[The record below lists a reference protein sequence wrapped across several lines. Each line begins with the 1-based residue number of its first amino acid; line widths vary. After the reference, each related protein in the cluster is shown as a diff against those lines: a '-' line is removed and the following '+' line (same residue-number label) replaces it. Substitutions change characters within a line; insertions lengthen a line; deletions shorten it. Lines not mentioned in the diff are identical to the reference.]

1 MVIASCRKPL
11 TGSLMIS
18 AKVLCSNHPEEAT
31 LPLRWLCQLPLCGLT
46 ADERLQAIIHRQ
58 QVLYFSLLTAA
69 EKYRS
74 FFIAPRKEVQTK
86 CPYPIWK
93 YELFSE
99 AKSALPLP
107 EPPTKPEK
115 NCFPNMTRKRK
126 TIEENS
132 MKLFTRKSCFRQK
145 HHPNTQTELH
155 SGTLSRKWRS
165 NGTRSLQGGLLL
177 PYPEKCRLKC
187 VLRCCRNIAKSISCP
202 KGCVVILRSMI
213 RILPDTIPI
222 VTSC

>member
-1 MVIASCRKPL
+1 MVIAFCRKPL
-11 TGSLMIS
+11 AGSLMIF

-31 LPLRWLCQLPLCGLT
+31 LPLRWLCQLPLCGLA

-58 QVLYFSLLTAA
+58 QVLYFSRLTAA

-99 AKSALPLP
+99 AKAALLLP
-107 EPPTKPEK
+107 EQPTKPEK

-132 MKLFTRKSCFRQK
+132 MKLFTRKSCSHLMRRR
-145 HHPNTQTELH
+145 NMQTGQH
-155 SGTLSRKWRS
+155 SGTLPRKQRS
-165 NGTRSLQGGLLL
+165 NGTHSLRGVSFL
-177 PYPEKCRLKC
+177 PCQEKCRLKC
-187 VLRCCRNIAKSISCP
+187 VRRCCRNTVENILCP
-202 KGCVVILRSMI
+202 KECVVILQSMTQ
-213 RILPDTIPI
+213 ILRGTILI
-222 VTSC
+222 ATLC